1 MAKIPV
7 VLCIDARIILGTAV
21 TIKSMLETAKPETTY
36 DIRIFHSGLSASDEK
51 NLQELVAGTRHELKL
66 HYIDPARFDGAPRN
80 KGSWTEI
87 VYYRLLTPE
96 ILTEYDKAIYSDVDV
111 LIKEDLSEAYNTDL
125 EGYEIAAVPTT
136 LNEVLKTLQPAR
148 YFEENKNK
156 YIYASGF
163 IVFNNKLM
171 REEKTVDK
179 FFDTIK
185 TFNSRLVFFDM
196 DTLNITCNKVKD
208 LPLKYCVFETLY
220 EYTDVMT
227 IPEYKNLKTVYSDA
241 ELYEA
246 KNHPIVIHYAGKL
259 GKPWQ
264 RKRVPQYYQE
274 YIDKLG
280 QKYQRYTFRDLRKKF
295 LSKPKYPEQH
305 FDVGL
310 VNFYHSQNYGA
321 CLTAYALQEAIK
333 SLGYS
338 CAFVNEFYVR
348 KKYNLSFGKLFV
360 NRYLK
365 LMPKFDNPKQAGKLA
380 SCYITGSD
388 QVFRPDYQRK
398 KSNGDLFLLN
408 FVPENIPKFAFSA
421 SFGVGEDEFLKNKSK
436 YINKIKKALSKFDYI
451 SVRELSGV
459 EICKK
464 YLNTYAEHVI
474 DPIFIVNRKIFEELA
489 QEATGEYKNKIISY
503 ILDENKS
510 YSILYKKLSKKY
522 NLEICELSGK
532 NISVNEWVKAFTEA
546 EYVITDSY
554 HGVCFALLYNKP
566 FIAVLN
572 KRRGVTRFESL
583 KEIFKIEN
591 GFLNLQETAEYD
603 YRFEPQ
609 NWQQINAIINEE
621 SEKAKCILNNILSSK
636 KKDYI
641 TKNCTGCGA
650 CYNICP
656 NNAIS
661 MEENN
666 EGFLY
671 PRVNSKKCTNCQ
683 LCKRVCPTA
692 TMKSNNNRKIPQC
705 YAMMADDNLR
715 LSGCSS
721 GGASQVLMNYILSN
735 NGFIAGAVYD
745 ENWKVIQT
753 ITNDKECLANFKGSK
768 YYQGDTLK
776 TFSDAKDILEQ
787 GYKLLY
793 TGTPCQIAGL
803 KSFLNKDYTNLFTID
818 IVCHGVPSYKVFKMY
833 LDSILSK
840 EEQIQVIDFRNKKN
854 GWNNK
859 LLFCIETDSRIYE
872 SNSKANPFM
881 TAFLGNYI
889 LRKSCF
895 KCPFQSLPRQGDL
908 TIGDFWRI
916 QKYNE
921 NYDDKKGTSLILVNS
936 DKGECLLSDIQ
947 KNCKLLEEVPLK
959 YAIKGNRTIMSPTKN
974 NIMRDEFLLSL
985 SGENFSEL
993 VKKYAGRK
1001 FNG

>member
-7 VLCIDARIILGTAV
+7 VLCIDSRIILGTAV
-21 TIKSMLETAKPETTY
+21 TIKSMLETAKPETIY
-36 DIRIFHSGLSASDEK
+36 DIRIFHSGLTNDDEK

-125 EGYEIAAVPTT
+125 EGYEIAAVPST
-136 LNEVLKTLQPAR
+136 LNEALKTLQPER

-156 YIYASGF
+156 YIYISGF

-185 TFNSRLVFFDM
+185 TFNNRLVFYDM
-196 DTLNITCNKVKD
+196 DTLNITCNKVKN

-220 EYTDVMT
+220 EYTDLTT
-227 IPEYKNLKTVYSDA
+227 IAEYRNLKTVYTDDEVLA
-241 ELYEA
+241 A
-246 KNHPIVIHYAGKL
+246 KEHPAIIHYAGKL

-264 RKRVPQYYQE
+264 RKWVPQYYQE

-280 QKYQRYTFRDLRKKF
+280 PKYQRYTFRDIRKKF

-321 CLTAYALQEAIK
+321 CLTAYALQECIK

-338 CAFVNEFYVR
+338 CAFVNEFKV
-348 KKYNLSFGKLFV
+348 KNKYKLSFGKLFV

-365 LMPKFDNPKQAGKLA
+365 LMPKFNNLKKAGLLA

-388 QVFRPDYQRK
+388 QVLRPQYQRK
-398 KSNGDLFLLN
+398 KRDGDLFLLN
-408 FVPENIPKFAFSA
+408 FVPENIPKIAFSA
-421 SFGVGEDEFLKNKSK
+421 SFGVNENEFLKSK
-436 YINKIKKALSKFDYI
+436 PSQISRIKKVLPKFDYV
-451 SVRELSGV
+451 SVRELSGI

-474 DPIFIVNRKIFEELA
+474 DPIFSLNKDKFDALARKA
-489 QEATGEYKNKIISY
+489 KGEYKNKIISY
-503 ILDENKS
+503 ILDNS
-510 YSILYKKLSKKY
+510 TNYSKIFDSITQKY
-522 NLEICELSGK
+522 NYEIYEINNK
-532 NISVNEWVKAFTEA
+532 NISVNEWLKAFSQA
-546 EYVITDSY
+546 EYIITDSY
-554 HGVCFALLYNKP
+554 HGVCFALIYNKP
-566 FIAVLN
+566 FIAILN
-572 KRRGVTRFESL
+572 KRRGTTRFDSL
-583 KEIFKIEN
+583 KDIFKIKN
-591 GFLNLQETAEYD
+591 GFITMEDAIKYD
-603 YRFEPQ
+603 LKFEQQ
-609 NWQQINAIINEE
+609 NWAQINEIMFFEGD
-621 SEKAKCILNNILSSK
+621 KALNILK
-636 KKDYI
+636 KRLSLKKNTFI

-661 MEENN
+661 MEENH

-671 PRVNSKKCTNCQ
+671 PQIDSSKCTNCG
-683 LCKRVCPTA
+683 LCKRICPTA
-692 TMKSNNNRKIPQC
+692 TIKENKNYESPCC
-705 YAMMADDNLR
+705 YAMMADDDVR

-721 GGASQVLMNYILSN
+721 GGASQVLIKYFLEN
-735 NGFIAGAVYD
+735 NGYVAGAIYD
-745 ENWKVIQT
+745 ENWKVIHT
-753 ITNDKECLANFKGSK
+753 ISNKPECLSKLKGSK
-768 YYQGDTLK
+768 YYQSNTLK
-776 TFSDAKDILEQ
+776 TFTQAKELLEN
-787 GYKLLY
+787 GSKLLY

-803 KSFLNKDYTNLFTID
+803 KSFLNKDYDNLFTVD
-818 IVCHGVPSYKVFKMY
+818 IVCHGVPSFKVFKMY
-833 LDSILSK
+833 LDYILSK
-840 EEQIQVIDFRNKKN
+840 DEHIKSIDFRNKKN
-854 GWNNK
+854 GWNNQ
-859 LLFCIETDSRIYE
+859 LLLQIQTASNIYE
-872 SNSKANPFM
+872 STNKLNPFM

-895 KCPFQSLPRQGDL
+895 KCPFQCLPRQGDL

-936 DKGECLLSDIQ
+936 DKGKCLLSDIQ
-947 KNCKLLEEVPLK
+947 KKCKLLEEVPLK
-959 YAIKGNRTIMSPTKN
+959 YAIKGNRTITSPTKN

-993 VKKYAGRK
+993 VKKYVGRK